1 MDHGIPQLNNPAVT
15 SIAIGPRILDGL
27 FQALCVRNGGFYII
41 SITTLQIGTQLLYVV
56 MMYISAYP
64 VVITMRHTNVYEE
77 RSLGIY
83 ADDPSMTREDNE
95 GTPRRILPSSLSG
108 RLYFVRQQ
116 LQAQL
121 AHDLWWIVLAVVI
134 IGIVEAGN
142 FSRDPVT
149 YSVFNILF
157 ETVSAYG
164 CVGITTGLP
173 DQKYSFSGGWHTLS
187 KLVLCAVMLRG
198 RHRGLPVAIDRA
210 ILLPGLEHLA
220 TEEAERAQ
228 LRMEGV
234 ASRNFDV
241 AIIE

>member
-1 MDHGIPQLNNPAVT
+1 LVGVTYSIPQLNNPAVT

-64 VVITMRHTNVYEE
+64 VVITMRHTNVYKE

-149 YSVFNILF
+149 YSVFTSCLRPSAHTDVLGSPRVSQIKN
-157 ETVSAYG
+157 TV
-164 CVGITTGLP
+164 
-173 DQKYSFSGGWHTLS
+173 F
-187 KLVLCAVMLRG
+187 LVDG
-198 RHRGLPVAIDRA
+198 TP
-210 ILLPGLEHLA
+210 
-220 TEEAERAQ
+220 
-228 LRMEGV
+228 
-234 ASRNFDV
+234 
-241 AIIE
+241 